1 MIAEDKDLPA
11 EVLAVLEAGKA
22 LATQIQ
28 EAIDRDQDPKD
39 PPWTDGPDVRR
50 EALFIWACAVATLR
64 RVWGHHGGGD
74 GARGIVLEY
83 LTRHGYDGLCDSDG
97 ECACALDDL
106 APCGELSA
114 DCCPGHYAQCDCGDH
129 DFHIVKDTVSP

>member
-11 EVLAVLEAGKA
+11 EVLAVLEAGKQ
-22 LATQIQ
+22 LATRLQDL
-28 EAIDRDQDPKD
+28 IDEGGC
-39 PPWTDGPDVRR
+39 TDVDIF
-50 EALFIWACAVATLR
+50 AWASAVATLR
-64 RVWGHHGGGD
+64 RVWGQHIGGD

-97 ECACALDDL
+97 ECACTLDDL
-106 APCGELSA
+106 APFGELSA
-114 DCCPGHYAQCDCGDH
+114 ECCPGHYAQCDCGDH